1 MDPIP
6 GWPRLGEAP
15 PPAASPAYPDDDMA
29 AAFGG
34 LSADASAFAEGGDWL
49 AASPSLLPGMVNH
62 AAAAAAAAAAMN
74 RRDPLDGGDGPAAGG
89 EGDGGELD
97 DFSYGGRPPLDAA
110 VGRTVPPPMEAAWAD
125 SVAGGAP
132 PAHGNHGPP
141 AGESPNPSSTVRSR
155 SGVDTREGGGQEDV
169 SRRAGT
175 ESMDA
180 SDGHGGEVGR
190 HEGAEEEE
198 EEVAEGME
206 EEGLDDGL
214 EPAEQK
220 PLVGRSNDA
229 HSLKWAPFGYEI
241 LPASEAGSGSGGAA
255 AHGDDGPSGGG
266 GGGRGSG
273 KRSGKCSYGSDC
285 GLVCVNSFPPE
296 LTPRVSLSRSLIR
309 SNDGGVHRWNKSW
322 LFPEVTVRV
331 DPVPATAAATS
342 VQVLVVTSPANPTA
356 DGPAKAAGGSEGA
369 VENAGLGTSD
379 TSRVVRPC
387 RPQVL
392 VNGEAIFTRL
402 RLRATSYALGGR
414 RFSLVVVLFDARGAV
429 LSSIVSSPFLVH
441 ARIDGAPPR
450 CRWSTPRTRRS
461 SRSGA
466 YNFSAFDVD
475 TFSRVYVKKS
485 SVKGNGAASTV
496 EEVIDNSAV
505 GLLRYFTAPNIRN
518 KSRHPLLLVVRF
530 SAALLLSRD
539 VERYPVF
546 DDAAA
551 TAFIAACGTVLPNA
565 VDRDAGVPGVET
577 TPLVPWILSL
587 RSPAGAVGASAG
599 GGGAGGGD
607 TEAASTEAR
616 AVPRLRDM
624 LGNLR
629 GPAVGWVADATVLP
643 PRYAETAD
651 TGLMQRVYT
660 RLRALADAAGPAKE
674 PVVGGRGSSGGGGGG
689 RLPRKRPP
697 SGSADDSVVDR
708 KPPRQML
715 PPSVGEGPPT
725 NGAGSSSRSGYD
737 IHDDGR
743 KLTTGPCFAPGPFP
757 RSTIADGVGCKA
769 SSAAAPGPPQ
779 SAASASEHPGEPS
792 SALATHAMVAESKQ
806 DWSHPVGAF
815 GVPILRDT
823 FHGMD
828 GVQVVGE
835 QSRYGA
841 MLGRVPPSGSGGCGG
856 SARAAT
862 HHAVAAEVAVPDGGT
877 EFNPHFP
884 IHCSFDAAF
893 RKCHTL
899 LNGVA
904 DAFQQEATAVFSSG
918 IQDNGRGLFI
928 ALKAMKA
935 ALRGHHLEEKLL
947 YDALRSR
954 TPGVCESYVI
964 DQLRSVE
971 RLDELDVMIRSV
983 VADVNKLS
991 DGSPAIAP
999 TMGADLFMKS
1009 SHFTRL
1015 IAEKCSKEE
1024 DHLLPYFFRRFSLP
1038 ELSNLLY
1045 VLEVSLAEAVT
1056 REREAAASESQS
1068 GERAS
1073 GRF

>member
-6 GWPRLGEAP
+6 GWARLGEAP
-15 PPAASPAYPDDDMA
+15 PSPASPAYPDDVMT
-29 AAFGG
+29 AAFDG
-34 LSADASAFAEGGDWL
+34 LNADAGPFTEGGDWL
-49 AASPSLLPGMVNH
+49 AASPTLPGMMNH

-74 RRDPLDGGDGPAAGG
+74 RRDPLDGSGWPTADGQ
-89 EGDGGELD
+89 GDGGGLDELV
-97 DFSYGGRPPLDAA
+97 YGGRPPMHAA
-110 VGRTVPPPMEAAWAD
+110 VGRTEPPTMEAAWAA
-125 SVAGGAP
+125 SVAGGP
-132 PAHGNHGPP
+132 SLAHDNHQGPS
-141 AGESPNPSSTVRSR
+141 ACESSNPSSTVRSLSGKDVR
-155 SGVDTREGGGQEDV
+155 CRKEQEDASGV
-169 SRRAGT
+169 AGT
-175 ESMDA
+175 ESVDA
-180 SDGHGGEVGR
+180 SDGHPEEVG
-190 HEGAEEEE
+190 HHKGGEEEE
-198 EEVAEGME
+198 EDAEGNE
-206 EEGLDDGL
+206 EGGLDDGL
-214 EPAEQK
+214 EPAQTK
-220 PLVGRSNDA
+220 PLTGSSNEA
-229 HSLKWAPFGYEI
+229 HSLKWSPCGYEI
-241 LPASEAGSGSGGAA
+241 LPASEAGGGSGCAA
-255 AHGDDGPSGGG
+255 AHGEDGSSGGRGGG
-266 GGGRGSG
+266 GGGS
-273 KRSGKCSYGSDC
+273 KRSGKCSYGSDR
-285 GLVCVNSFPPE
+285 GLVCVNTFPPE

-331 DPVPATAAATS
+331 DPVSAAAAATS
-342 VQVLVVTSPANPTA
+342 VQVLVVTSPANPSV
-356 DGPAKAAGGSEGA
+356 DGPIKAAGGSEGT

-379 TSRVVRPC
+379 TSRVVQPC
-387 RPQVL
+387 RPQAL
-392 VNGEAIFTRL
+392 LNGKATFTRL

-414 RFSLVVVLFDARGAV
+414 RFSLVVVVFDASGAV

-450 CRWSTPRTRRS
+450 LRWSTPRTRRS

-475 TFSRVYVKKS
+475 TFSRVYVKRS
-485 SVKGNGAASTV
+485 SVKGRGPTSTV
-496 EEVIDNSAV
+496 KELIDNSAL

-546 DDAAA
+546 DDHAA

-565 VDRDAGVPGVET
+565 VDPDAGVPGVET

-587 RSPAGAVGASAG
+587 RSPSGAVGGLACD
-599 GGGAGGGD
+599 GGAGGSSPNTID
-607 TEAASTEAR
+607 SEAR
-616 AVPRLRDM
+616 AVVRLREM

-643 PRYAETAD
+643 PRYAETTD
-651 TGLMQRVYT
+651 TDLMRRVYT

-674 PVVGGRGSSGGGGGG
+674 PVGGERGSSGGGGGG
-689 RLPRKRPP
+689 GRLSRKRPP
-697 SGSADDSVVDR
+697 SGSVDDSAADR
-708 KPPRQML
+708 KPSRTML
-715 PPSVGEGPPT
+715 PSSGGGGSHTHLVGSPSRPGFDPYYG
-725 NGAGSSSRSGYD
+725 
-737 IHDDGR
+737 GR
-743 KLTTGPCFAPGPFP
+743 QLMTGPCFAPGPFP
-757 RSTIADGVGCKA
+757 RSTIADGVGGKA
-769 SSAAAPGPPQ
+769 GVGAALAPSQ
-779 SAASASEHPGEPS
+779 SVASASEHPGEPS
-792 SALATHAMVAESKQ
+792 SSLATHALVAESKQ
-806 DWSHPVGAF
+806 DWPRPVGGF
-815 GVPILRDT
+815 GVSMLRDT
-823 FHGMD
+823 IQSLGD
-828 GVQVVGE
+828 GKGVGE
-835 QSRYGA
+835 QLHYGT
-841 MLGRVPPSGSGGCGG
+841 MLGRVPPSGAGNCDG
-856 SARAAT
+856 SSHGAT
-862 HHAVAAEVAVPDGGT
+862 HHSVAAEVADGGT
-877 EFNPHFP
+877 KFNPRFP
-884 IHCSFDAAF
+884 IHRSFDAAF

-904 DAFQQEATAVFSSG
+904 YALQQEATAAFSSG
-918 IQDNGRGLFI
+918 IQDNGRGLVI

-971 RLDELDVMIRSV
+971 RLDELDIIIRAV
-983 VADVNKLS
+983 VADVNKLGV
-991 DGSPAIAP
+991 DGTAGASP
-999 TMGADLFMKS
+999 MGADLFMKS

-1015 IAEKCSKEE
+1015 LAEKCSKEE

-1045 VLEVSLAEAVT
+1045 VLEVSLAEAVA

>member
-1 MDPIP
+1 
-6 GWPRLGEAP
+6 
-15 PPAASPAYPDDDMA
+15 
-29 AAFGG
+29 
-34 LSADASAFAEGGDWL
+34 
-49 AASPSLLPGMVNH
+49 
-62 AAAAAAAAAAMN
+62 MN
-74 RRDPLDGGDGPAAGG
+74 RRDPLDGDGGPAAGG
-89 EGDGGELD
+89 DADGSGLD
-97 DFSYGGRPPLDAA
+97 AFVYGGRPPLNAA
-110 VGRTVPPPMEAAWAD
+110 VGRTIPPSMEAVWAA
-125 SVAGGAP
+125 SVAAEAP
-132 PAHGNHGPP
+132 PAHGNHGPA
-141 AGESPNPSSTVRSR
+141 AGESSNPSST
-155 SGVDTREGGGQEDV
+155 
-169 SRRAGT
+169 
-175 ESMDA
+175 
-180 SDGHGGEVGR
+180 
-190 HEGAEEEE
+190 
-198 EEVAEGME
+198 
-206 EEGLDDGL
+206 
-214 EPAEQK
+214 PAEQK
-220 PLVGRSNDA
+220 PLSGRPSDA

-241 LPASEAGSGSGGAA
+241 LPASEAGTGSGGGV

-266 GGGRGSG
+266 GGGG
-273 KRSGKCSYGSDC
+273 KRSGKCSYGSDR
-285 GLVCVNSFPPE
+285 GLVCVSSFPPE

-331 DPVPATAAATS
+331 DPVPATASATS
-342 VQVLVVTSPANPTA
+342 VQVLVVTSPANPSA
-356 DGPAKAAGGSEGA
+356 DGPATAAGGSEGT

-387 RPQVL
+387 RQQTL

-546 DDAAA
+546 DDDAA

-599 GGGAGGGD
+599 GGGAGGSGTGGD
-607 TEAASTEAR
+607 IADAACSEAR
-616 AVPRLRDM
+616 AVLRLRDM

-643 PRYAETAD
+643 PRYTETAD

-660 RLRALADAAGPAKE
+660 RLRALADAAGPVKE
-674 PVVGGRGSSGGGGGG
+674 PIVGGRGSIGGGGGG

-715 PPSVGEGPPT
+715 PPSV
-725 NGAGSSSRSGYD
+725 
-737 IHDDGR
+737 
-743 KLTTGPCFAPGPFP
+743 
-757 RSTIADGVGCKA
+757 
-769 SSAAAPGPPQ
+769 
-779 SAASASEHPGEPS
+779 
-792 SALATHAMVAESKQ
+792 
-806 DWSHPVGAF
+806 
-815 GVPILRDT
+815 
-823 FHGMD
+823 
-828 GVQVVGE
+828 VGE
-835 QSRYGA
+835 QSHYA
-841 MLGRVPPSGSGGCGG
+841 AILGRVPPSGSGGCSG
-856 SARAAT
+856 SPRGAT
-862 HHAVAAEVAVPDGGT
+862 HHAVAAEVAVLDGGT
-877 EFNPHFP
+877 EFNPRLP

-893 RKCHTL
+893 RKCHSL

-904 DAFQQEATAVFSSG
+904 DALQQEATAAFSSG
-918 IQDNGRGLFI
+918 IQDNGRGLVI

-991 DGSPAIAP
+991 DGGPAGAP
-999 TMGADLFMKS
+999 AMGAELFMKS

>member
-1 MDPIP
+1 M
-6 GWPRLGEAP
+6 
-15 PPAASPAYPDDDMA
+15 
-29 AAFGG
+29 
-34 LSADASAFAEGGDWL
+34 
-49 AASPSLLPGMVNH
+49 
-62 AAAAAAAAAAMN
+62 
-74 RRDPLDGGDGPAAGG
+74 
-89 EGDGGELD
+89 
-97 DFSYGGRPPLDAA
+97 
-110 VGRTVPPPMEAAWAD
+110 
-125 SVAGGAP
+125 
-132 PAHGNHGPP
+132 
-141 AGESPNPSSTVRSR
+141 
-155 SGVDTREGGGQEDV
+155 
-169 SRRAGT
+169 
-175 ESMDA
+175 
-180 SDGHGGEVGR
+180 
-190 HEGAEEEE
+190 
-198 EEVAEGME
+198 
-206 EEGLDDGL
+206 
-214 EPAEQK
+214 
-220 PLVGRSNDA
+220 
-229 HSLKWAPFGYEI
+229 
-241 LPASEAGSGSGGAA
+241 
-255 AHGDDGPSGGG
+255 
-266 GGGRGSG
+266 
-273 KRSGKCSYGSDC
+273 
-285 GLVCVNSFPPE
+285 
-296 LTPRVSLSRSLIR
+296 SLSRSLIR

-331 DPVPATAAATS
+331 DTAAAAAAAAS
-342 VQVLVVTSPANPTA
+342 VQLLVVTSPANPSA
-356 DGPAKAAGGSEGA
+356 DGSARTPGGADGT

-387 RPQVL
+387 RPQAL

-402 RLRATSYALGGR
+402 RLRVTSYALGGR
-414 RFSLVVVLFDARGAV
+414 RFSLVVVLFDSAGAV

-461 SRSGA
+461 SRSDA

-485 SVKGNGAASTV
+485 SVKGSGAAATV

-546 DDAAA
+546 DDNAA

-565 VDRDAGVPGVET
+565 VDHGCGVPGVET

-587 RSPAGAVGASAG
+587 RSPAGASGSSAG
-599 GGGAGGGD
+599 GGRAGGAD
-607 TEAASTEAR
+607 AEAVSTEAR
-616 AVPRLRDM
+616 AMVRLRDM

-643 PRYAETAD
+643 PRYTETAD
-651 TGLMQRVYT
+651 TDLMQRVYT

-674 PVVGGRGSSGGGGGG
+674 PVGGGRGSSGGGA
-689 RLPRKRPP
+689 RLPRKRSM
-697 SGSADDSVVDR
+697 SGSADDSGVDH

-715 PPSVGEGPPT
+715 PSAAGGAPTHGP
-725 NGAGSSSRSGYD
+725 GSSSRSGYD
-737 IHDDGR
+737 HDDGGR
-743 KLTTGPCFAPGPFP
+743 TLVAGPCFAPGPFP
-757 RSTIADGVGCKA
+757 RSTIADGVGGKTG
-769 SSAAAPGPPQ
+769 AAATLAPGQ
-779 SAASASEHPGEPS
+779 SAASFSQHQDEP
-792 SALATHAMVAESKQ
+792 ALALPAHALVAQSKP
-806 DWSHPVGAF
+806 DWSQRAGGF
-815 GVPILRDT
+815 GVPALRDT
-823 FHGMD
+823 LRGMD
-828 GVQVVGE
+828 GLQGGGGE
-835 QSRYGA
+835 PSRYGA
-841 MLGRVPPSGSGGCGG
+841 ALAREPAAVAGGHGG
-856 SARAAT
+856 SPRGAS
-862 HHAVAAEVAVPDGGT
+862 HHVVAAELAVSDGGT
-877 EFNPHFP
+877 EFNPQLP

-904 DAFQQEATAVFSSG
+904 DAFQQEATAAFSSG
-918 IQDNGRGLFI
+918 IQDNGRGLII

-971 RLDELDVMIRSV
+971 RLDELDVMVRSV
-983 VADVNKLS
+983 VDDVSKLTGGNAVGVPS
-991 DGSPAIAP
+991 L
-999 TMGADLFMKS
+999 GADLFMKS

-1015 IAEKCSKEE
+1015 LAEKSSKEE

-1045 VLEVSLAEAVT
+1045 VLDVSLAEVVT

-1068 GERAS
+1068 GERMNE
-1073 GRF
+1073 RF

>member
-1 MDPIP
+1 MD
-6 GWPRLGEAP
+6 A
-15 PPAASPAYPDDDMA
+15 
-29 AAFGG
+29 
-34 LSADASAFAEGGDWL
+34 
-49 AASPSLLPGMVNH
+49 
-62 AAAAAAAAAAMN
+62 
-74 RRDPLDGGDGPAAGG
+74 LDG
-89 EGDGGELD
+89 
-97 DFSYGGRPPLDAA
+97 
-110 VGRTVPPPMEAAWAD
+110 
-125 SVAGGAP
+125 
-132 PAHGNHGPP
+132 HH
-141 AGESPNPSSTVRSR
+141 
-155 SGVDTREGGGQEDV
+155 
-169 SRRAGT
+169 
-175 ESMDA
+175 
-180 SDGHGGEVGR
+180 GEVGR
-190 HEGAEEEE
+190 YKDAKEEEE
-198 EEVAEGME
+198 DMEGMD

-220 PLVGRSNDA
+220 PLSGRPSDA

-241 LPASEAGSGSGGAA
+241 LPASEAGTGSGGGV

-266 GGGRGSG
+266 GGGG
-273 KRSGKCSYGSDC
+273 KRSGKCSYGSDR
-285 GLVCVNSFPPE
+285 GLVCVSSFPPE

-331 DPVPATAAATS
+331 DPVPATASATS
-342 VQVLVVTSPANPTA
+342 VQVLVVTSPANPSA
-356 DGPAKAAGGSEGA
+356 DGPATAAGGSEGT

-387 RPQVL
+387 RQQTL

-546 DDAAA
+546 DDDAA

-599 GGGAGGGD
+599 GGGAGGSGTGGD
-607 TEAASTEAR
+607 IADAACSEAR
-616 AVPRLRDM
+616 AVLRLRDM

-643 PRYAETAD
+643 PRYTETAD

-660 RLRALADAAGPAKE
+660 RLRALADAAGPVKE
-674 PVVGGRGSSGGGGGG
+674 PIVGGRGSIGGGGGG

-715 PPSVGEGPPT
+715 PPSVGAGPPT
-725 NGAGSSSRSGYD
+725 HAAGSSSRSGYD
-737 IHDDGR
+737 HEDGGQKQTR
-743 KLTTGPCFAPGPFP
+743 PCFAPGPFP
-757 RSTIADGVGCKA
+757 RSTIADGVGGKA
-769 SSAAAPGPPQ
+769 STVAAPGPAQ
-779 SAASASEHPGEPS
+779 SAASASEHPDEPAQ
-792 SALATHAMVAESKQ
+792 ALVTHALVAESKQ
-806 DWSHPVGAF
+806 DWSRPVGAF
-815 GVPILRDT
+815 GVPALRDT

-835 QSRYGA
+835 QSHYA
-841 MLGRVPPSGSGGCGG
+841 AILGRVPPSGSGGCSG
-856 SARAAT
+856 SPRGAT
-862 HHAVAAEVAVPDGGT
+862 HHAVAAEVAVLDGGT
-877 EFNPHFP
+877 EFNPRLP

-893 RKCHTL
+893 RKCHSL

-904 DAFQQEATAVFSSG
+904 DALQQEATAAFSSG
-918 IQDNGRGLFI
+918 IQDNGRGLVI

-991 DGSPAIAP
+991 DGGPAGAP
-999 TMGADLFMKS
+999 AMGAELFMKS